1 MKRGLVHIEILRVIA
16 ICFVVFNHTWTSGYM
31 LYSAVGRS
39 YRYYY
44 PLLFLSILC
53 KIAVPVFFMISGA
66 LLLGRE
72 ETYRELYGKRV
83 ARMLLALILFSFVE
97 YCYKLALGAGNVGA
111 AFRAVADG
119 FRPADFFRG
128 IYSEEQ
134 AAAYWYLY
142 AYLDFLVMLP
152 LLRKMVRAM
161 RAEDYRYLV
170 VLQLVIVGGLP
181 ILEYFLWGGAYTV
194 QKDFDI
200 VFVTTAGV
208 FYPLI
213 GYALEH
219 VLEERWYTGKHALIL
234 TALGVAAIVICCLLT
249 TDRMQITGEKTAEV
263 FHNSLIALP
272 ACAAYFTAKFLC
284 EKYKLPNPVRRLA
297 SVAGSTVFG
306 IMLLE
311 DILRKELMG
320 IFESLKPTVGI
331 FPACVVWVAAVV
343 VFGAVLSWSLKRI
356 PGVKRLL

>member
-1 MKRGLVHIEILRVIA
+1 MRRGLVHIEILRVIA

-44 PLLFLSILC
+44 PLVFLSILC

-66 LLLGRE
+66 LLLGRDE
-72 ETYRELYGKRV
+72 SYRELYGKRIV
-83 ARMLLALILFSFVE
+83 RMLLILILFSFIE
-97 YCYKLALGAGNVGA
+97 YCYKLAMGAGSAGA

-119 FRPADFFRG
+119 FHPADFLRG

-142 AYLDFLVMLP
+142 AYLAFLVMLP
-152 LLRKMVRAM
+152 LLRRMVRMM
-161 RAEDYRYLV
+161 RAEDYRYLAI
-170 VLQLVIVGGLP
+170 LQLILVGACP
-181 ILEYFLWGGAYTV
+181 ILEYLLWGGKYAL
-194 QKDFDI
+194 QKDFNI

-208 FYPLI
+208 FYPLM

-219 VLEERWYTGKHALIL
+219 VLNKRRYTGKNALLL
-234 TALGVAAIVICCLLT
+234 TTAGVLAVVICCILT
-249 TDRMQITGEKTAEV
+249 TDRMRVTGEKTAEV
-263 FHNSLIALP
+263 FHNCLIVMP
-272 ACAAYFTAKFLC
+272 ACAAYFSIKFLC
-284 EKYKLPNPVRRLA
+284 EKYSLPEWIRKFA
-297 SVAGSTVFG
+297 AAAGSTVFG

-311 DILRKELMG
+311 DILRKELIG
-320 IFESLKPTVGI
+320 VFDSLKPIVGI

-343 VFGAVLSWSLKRI
+343 ASGAVLTWVMKRI
-356 PGVKRLL
+356 PGVRRLL

>member
-44 PLLFLSILC
+44 PLVFLSILC

-72 ETYRELYGKRV
+72 ESYRELYGKRI

-97 YCYKLALGAGNVGA
+97 YCYKLAMGAGTVGV
-111 AFRAVADG
+111 AFCAVLEG
-119 FRPADFFRG
+119 FHPADFLSG

-142 AYLDFLVMLP
+142 AYLAYLVMLP
-152 LLRKMVRAM
+152 LLRKMVRVM
-161 RAEDYRYLV
+161 RAEDYGYLA
-170 VLQLVIVGGLP
+170 VLQLLIVGVFP
-181 ILEYFLWGGAYTV
+181 ILEYLLWGGEYTL
-194 QKDFDI
+194 QKDFNI

-208 FYPLI
+208 FYPLM

-219 VLEERWYTGKHALIL
+219 VLDKQWYTGKNAMLLTAAGISAIIICCIL
-234 TALGVAAIVICCLLT
+234 TT
-249 TDRMQITGEKTAEV
+249 NRMQITGEKTAAV
-263 FHNSLIALP
+263 FHNSLIFIP
-272 ACAAYFTAKFLC
+272 VCGVYFTAKYLC
-284 EKYKLPNPVRRLA
+284 EKHKLPEPVRRFA
-297 SVAGSTVFG
+297 AVAGSTVFG

-311 DILRKELMG
+311 DILRRELIG
-320 IFESLKPTVGI
+320 IFEKLKPTVGI

-343 VFGAVLSWSLKRI
+343 VSGAVLSWLLKRI
-356 PGVKRLL
+356 PGIKRLL

>member
-1 MKRGLVHIEILRVIA
+1 MKRELAHIEILRVIA
-16 ICFVVFNHTWTSGYM
+16 ICFVVFNHTWTSGFM

-44 PLLFLSILC
+44 PLVFLSILC

-72 ETYRELYGKRV
+72 ESYKEVYAKRI
-83 ARMLLALILFSFVE
+83 ARILLALILFSFVE
-97 YCYKLALGAGNVGA
+97 YCYKLAMGAESAGA
-111 AFRAVADG
+111 AFRAVAEK
-119 FRPADFFRG
+119 FHPAEFLRG

-142 AYLDFLVMLP
+142 AYLAFLVMLP
-152 LLRKMVRAM
+152 LLRKMVRMM

-170 VLQLVIVGGLP
+170 VVQLLIVGVFP
-181 ILEYFLWGGAYTV
+181 ILEYLLWGGEYAL
-194 QKDFDI
+194 QKDFNI
-200 VFVTTAGV
+200 VLVTTDCI
-208 FYPLI
+208 FYPLM

-219 VLEERWYTGKHALIL
+219 VLDKRRYTGKNVLFL
-234 TALGVAAIVICCLLT
+234 TAAGMLAIAVCCVLT
-249 TDRMQITGEKTAEV
+249 TNRMQVTGDKTAAV
-263 FHNSLIALP
+263 FHNTLIVLP

-284 EKYKLPNPVRRLA
+284 EKYRLPAWIKKATATV
-297 SVAGSTVFG
+297 GSTVFG

-311 DILRKELMG
+311 DILRKELTG
-320 IFESLKPTVGI
+320 IFECLKPRVGI
-331 FPACVVWVAAVV
+331 FQACVVWVAAVV
-343 VFGAVLSWSLKRI
+343 ASGAVLTWVLKRI

>member
-16 ICFVVFNHTWTSGYM
+16 ICFVVFNHTWTSGFM

-44 PLLFLSILC
+44 PLVFLSILC

-72 ETYRELYGKRV
+72 ESCRELYGKRV
-83 ARMLLALILFSFVE
+83 VRILLALVLFSCVE
-97 YCYKLALGAGNVGA
+97 YCYKLAMGAGSVRA

-119 FRPADFFRG
+119 FHLVDFLRG

-142 AYLDFLVMLP
+142 AYLAFLVMLP
-152 LLRKMVRAM
+152 LLRKMVRMM
-161 RAEDYRYLV
+161 RAEDYRYLF
-170 VLQLVIVGGLP
+170 VLQLVIVGALP
-181 ILEYFLWGGAYTV
+181 IIEYLLWGGQYTMHRE
-194 QKDFDI
+194 FNI
-200 VFVTTAGV
+200 VFVTTDCV
-208 FYPLI
+208 FYPLM

-219 VLEERWYTGKHALIL
+219 VLDERRYTGKNALLL
-234 TALGVAAIVICCLLT
+234 TAVGAIAIVICGILT
-249 TDRMQITGEKTAEV
+249 TDRMQATGEKTEEV
-263 FHNSLIALP
+263 FHNTLIVLP
-272 ACAAYFTAKFLC
+272 TCAAYFIAKFLC
-284 EKYKLPNPVRRLA
+284 GKYKLPEWIRKA
-297 SVAGSTVFG
+297 AATAGSTVFG

-311 DILRKELMG
+311 DILRKELGG
-320 IFESLKPTVGI
+320 IFEYLKPIVGI
-331 FPACVVWVAAVV
+331 FPACAVWVAAVV
-343 VFGAVLSWSLKRI
+343 VSGGVLTWILKQI

>member
-1 MKRGLVHIEILRVIA
+1 MKRELVHIEILRVTA
-16 ICFVVFNHTWTSGYM
+16 IWFVVFNHTWTSGYM

-72 ETYRELYGKRV
+72 ESYRELYAKRV
-83 ARMLLALILFSFVE
+83 ARMVIVLLLFSFVE
-97 YCYKLALGAGNVGA
+97 YCYKLAMGAGSAGA
-111 AFRAVADG
+111 ALRAIVNG
-119 FRPADFFRG
+119 FHPADFFRG

-142 AYLDFLVMLP
+142 AYLAFLVMLP
-152 LLRKMVRAM
+152 LLRRMVRTM
-161 RAEDYRYLV
+161 RAADYGYLA
-170 VLQLVIVGGLP
+170 VLQLVIVGVLP
-181 ILEYFLWGGAYTV
+181 IMEYLLWGGEYTL
-194 QKDFDI
+194 QKDFNI

-208 FYPLI
+208 FYPLM

-219 VLEERWYTGKHALIL
+219 VIEERRYTGKNVLIL
-234 TALGVAAIVICCLLT
+234 AAAGIIAIVICSVLT
-249 TDRMQITGEKTAEV
+249 TNRMQATGEKTAEV

-284 EKYKLPNPVRRLA
+284 GKYNLPDPVKRFA
-297 SVAGSTVFG
+297 AEAGSTVFG
-306 IMLLE
+306 IMLLD
-311 DILRKELMG
+311 DILRKELNG
-320 IFESLKPTVGI
+320 IFEYLKPGAGI
-331 FPACVVWVAAVV
+331 FPACFVWVTAVV
-343 VFGAVLSWSLKRI
+343 LLGAVLSWVLKRI